1 MTATT
6 NQVLKFVTSHMEQEK
21 GRSPSYR
28 EIMKACHIGSTSV
41 VNYHLNILAEQ
52 GQIEIVPGVARSI
65 RLPGY
70 EYVKVDQR

>member
-1 MTATT
+1 
-6 NQVLKFVTSHMEQEK
+6 
-21 GRSPSYR
+21 
-28 EIMKACHIGSTSV
+28 MKACHIGSTSV